1 MSKAFTALA
10 ILKLRDEGKLALD
23 SPAEAY
29 VPEMRDWRYPTSDS
43 PKITVRNLLTHS
55 AGFVEDNP
63 WGDRQ
68 QVMPEAE
75 FTAMLAA
82 RRAVRPRAGA
92 GDGIFQLRLCDP
104 RADRQQRLGDAVR
117 GLYPARADDAA
128 GHGLDR
134 L

>member
-1 MSKAFTALA
+1 M
-10 ILKLRDEGKLALD
+10 R
-23 SPAEAY
+23 PAEAY
-29 VPEMRDWRYPTSDS
+29 VPEMKRLALSDHRQ
-43 PKITVRNLLTHS
+43 PQNHGPQPAHHT

-82 RRAVRPRAGA
+82 GVPFAPRAGA

-104 RADRQQRLGDAVR
+104 RSDRQQRFGHALP
-117 GLYPARADDAA
+117 GLYPARADGAA
-128 GHGLDR
+128 RHELDQ